1 MAKILLVED
10 DEDQRLLFA
19 EDLED
24 DGHEVIATGDA
35 RDAIDKARGE
45 SPDLVVLDI
54 AMPVMDGIEA
64 LGRMLA
70 DNNKLPVILHTA
82 YGIYKDDFMTWS
94 ADAYVIKSAD
104 RTELK
109 LKIREVLEARRANS
123 SATADE

>member
-24 DGHEVIATGDA
+24 DGHEVVATGDA
-35 RDAIDKARGE
+35 QDAIEKAKSE

-54 AMPVMDGIEA
+54 AMPGMDGIEA

-104 RTELK
+104 RSELK
-109 LKIREVLEARRANS
+109 TKIRDVLAARQ
-123 SATADE
+123 DQ